1 MKRVQFPHDVFCTQT
16 WLPIHYFVH
25 KYGRPDVIWK
35 RSIVKCAPSCALTW
49 FCFLTSGEKTLGISS
64 VLILKIKSL
73 NITKEL
79 RVVQFGL
86 WSYSEKK
93 ETVDL
98 VIYKWRNLA
107 PLRNY
112 LDFYSLKSPFVGF
125 RVIQMGYR
133 PDFNLESVFIFKNIF
148 DIKNVPDFRKTVETG
163 VDPHLQYRIRAP
175 SFKVS
180 KERIHLFLSA
190 TGRGECNSPCHAKK
204 YY

>member
-16 WLPIHYFVH
+16 WRPIHYFVH
-25 KYGRPDVIWK
+25 KYGRPDVMWK

-64 VLILKIKSL
+64 VLILKIKSFKYHEK
-73 NITKEL
+73 T
-79 RVVQFGL
+79 
-86 WSYSEKK
+86 SYLPVRSVILLGKK
-93 ETVDL
+93 GNYRL
-98 VIYKWRNLA
+98 SYKWRNMA

-112 LDFYSLKSPFVGF
+112 LDFYSFKSPFLGF

-133 PDFNLESVFIFKNIF
+133 RDFNLESVFIFKNIF

>member
-1 MKRVQFPHDVFCTQT
+1 MAAVTSCQNDLLESARRHAHTLDFVFS
-16 WLPIHYFVH
+16 LLA
-25 KYGRPDVIWK
+25 KK
-35 RSIVKCAPSCALTW
+35 LSC
-49 FCFLTSGEKTLGISS
+49 FNFIK
-64 VLILKIKSL
+64 LKAL

-79 RVVQFGL
+79 PVVQFGL

-98 VIYKWRNLA
+98 VIYKWRNMA

-112 LDFYSLKSPFVGF
+112 LDFYSFKSPFLGF
-125 RVIQMGYR
+125 RVIQLGYW

-148 DIKNVPDFRKTVETG
+148 NMKSVIDFRKMVETG
-163 VDPHLQYRIRAP
+163 VDPHLQYRIKAP
-175 SFKVS
+175 SFNVS

>member
-16 WLPIHYFVH
+16 WPPIHYFVH
-25 KYGRPDVIWK
+25 QYGRRDVMWK
-35 RSIVKCAPSCALTW
+35 RSIGKCAPSCAHTW
-49 FCFLTSGEKTLGISS
+49 FCFFTSGEQTLGISS
-64 VLILKIKSL
+64 VLILKIKSFKYHEKTSCL
-73 NITKEL
+73 PVRSVIILGKKGNCRL
-79 RVVQFGL
+79 
-86 WSYSEKK
+86 SYLQVK
-93 ETVDL
+93 DM
-98 VIYKWRNLA
+98 A

-112 LDFYSLKSPFVGF
+112 LDFYSFKSPFLGF
-125 RVIQMGYR
+125 RVIQLGYW

-163 VDPHLQYRIRAP
+163 VDPHLQYRIKAP
-175 SFKVS
+175 SFNVS